1 MASVELTEVVVY
13 LTSAI
18 SNSTEVVSPV
28 NPVPATFTYH
38 EYEVAS
44 NYTCADVTTG
54 TNEVQVNSHLVFG
67 SHVASSDVFK
77 NTIMVLISPPVLL
90 SPELTL
96 HFILVAEVSCTKQST
111 LPTPPF

>member
-67 SHVASSDVFK
+67 SHMASSEVFK
-77 NTIMVLISPPVLL
+77 KTAIEFTSPPVILI
-90 SPELTL
+90 PVFTL
-96 HFILVAEVSCTKQST
+96 HLI
-111 LPTPPF
+111 